1 MLTISAES
9 GASLNQSAY
18 ILLFEGPETS
28 VFSEIY
34 DVDGVGPALLVGT
47 VNVEECTC
55 KTCKELVVCAG
66 WVGVVVISVSKRGSG
81 GGG

>member
-9 GASLNQSAY
+9 GASLNQSVY
-18 ILLFEGPETS
+18 ILLYEGPETYVS
-28 VFSEIY
+28 SEIC
-34 DVDGVGPALLVGT
+34 DVDGGGLALLVGT
-47 VNVEECTC
+47 VDVEECAC

-66 WVGVVVISVSKRGSG
+66 WVGVVVISASKRGSG